1 MEVSLNGGTPI
12 AGWFIM
18 ENPTKMDDLGVP
30 LYTCWI
36 CVYIYIYMIIYNN
49 DINNNN
55 NKHNNNMC
63 TSVYEYIISY
73 SYNIL

>member
-36 CVYIYIYMIIYNN
+36 CVYIYMIIYNN